1 MTNQPEALRLADTP
15 FALRDGRW
23 NFDADDELRRLHN
36 ENQAAHAVG
45 IQQEREMMAL
55 EAEVERLR
63 AELARLTTLRPAS
76 EPRPAKVLLWDK
88 HGEFAGNHVQQAR
101 MPDSW
106 FWTPIPTPEEADK

>member
-1 MTNQPEALRLADTP
+1 MSNQPEALRLADTP

-63 AELARLTTLRPAS
+63 EALECIATAKTMEDYEYRYLALAALK
-76 EPRPAKVLLWDK
+76 EPK
-88 HGEFAGNHVQQAR
+88 
-101 MPDSW
+101 
-106 FWTPIPTPEEADK
+106 